1 MSVSTLTKYFIS
13 QISAIEPI
21 IRQYLK
27 QPDMRRMLALSIA
40 VFVAT
45 LSAPHMQ
52 NPAKWNFS
60 SKKIDAT
67 TYEISMTATLER
79 GWHIYSQTTPEGG
92 PVPTTIEYTK
102 NPLVN
107 LQGTAK
113 ETGKLEQRHEEL
125 FGVDVKQYSNKVDF
139 VQTVKVKANV
149 KTTLNGAVEFM
160 TCNDHECL
168 PPTKQSFSIP
178 LK

>member
-1 MSVSTLTKYFIS
+1 
-13 QISAIEPI
+13 
-21 IRQYLK
+21 
-27 QPDMRRMLALSIA
+27 MRKMLAVFIALLITGLSFA
-40 VFVAT
+40 Q
-45 LSAPHMQ
+45 MK
-52 NPAKWNFS
+52 NPVKWSFS

-67 TYEISMTATLER
+67 TYEVKLTAILES

-92 PVPTTIEYTK
+92 PVPTTIEFTK
-102 NPLVN
+102 NPLLN
-107 LQGTAK
+107 LQGSAK

-168 PPTKQSFSIP
+168 PPTKQQFSIA